1 MFKKYVA
8 YLVVC
13 MAVFFTACTSTK
25 KIIYLQDVVPLKQ
38 QEIEQKYEVIIH
50 GDDLLAIMVNSR
62 DPELALPFNM
72 PMVSYQLGSNTG
84 GQQRV

>member
-25 KIIYLQDVVPLKQ
+25 KIIYLQDVVPLK
-38 QEIEQKYEVIIH
+38 
-50 GDDLLAIMVNSR
+50 
-62 DPELALPFNM
+62 
-72 PMVSYQLGSNTG
+72 SNKSM
-84 GQQRV
+84 R